1 MAGDI
6 RVEVAYALP
15 ERQVIVR
22 LRMPVVTALEA
33 IQASGILEKHP
44 EIDLR
49 KNKIGV
55 YGRLVSLDT
64 LLRDQDRVEIYRSLI
79 ADPKEVR
86 RKRAQEQ
93 RLTRKCGVP
102 PGEPPS

>member
-1 MAGDI
+1 MAADI

-33 IQASGILEKHP
+33 IRASGILERHP

-86 RKRAQEQ
+86 RKRAEEQ
-93 RLTRKCGVP
+93 RLTRKCGVA